1 MGSIA
6 AGGLA
11 GMTSYPVTYPFDFI
25 RTKLSTQV
33 KVKGK
38 LQYDGILD
46 CFKKS
51 IASDGVKS
59 LYKGYVIANCGIFTY
74 RGL

>member
-51 IASDGVKS
+51 IASDGV
-59 LYKGYVIANCGIFTY
+59 
-74 RGL
+74 